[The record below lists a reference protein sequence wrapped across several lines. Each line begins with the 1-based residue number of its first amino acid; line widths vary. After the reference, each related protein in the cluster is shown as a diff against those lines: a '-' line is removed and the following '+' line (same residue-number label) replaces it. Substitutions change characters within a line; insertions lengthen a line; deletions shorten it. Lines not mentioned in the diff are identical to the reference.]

1 MIKDL
6 RHQKANTI
14 MDFLT
19 QKGNRPRI
27 FSTCIN
33 GFYPLLRNNL
43 VYTYSNSKEVI
54 VVVLD
59 DFKKTNVELADEE
72 FTGKDGPYYI
82 SETTQRRSPVTAL
95 HKAMRKF
102 SETIKEIGL
111 EQPQMWG
118 VVVMHTSILNKKRME
133 AKWQEMNIT
142 VIDEVKSD
150 FRPLLPV
157 NENWTMASA
166 KWVKAFLDK
175 TSNGAI
181 TADLEFQ
188 RLLDKLGKSD
198 DNDEDE
204 DDEDDDDDLELDDDD
219 DNELDDDDDDDFGI
233 DSDDDAFGED
243 LDVDDDDDDEEV
255 HITLPDSSVWTNHHN
270 NPIHV
275 EILRPIENPREELN
289 RLVGC
294 KDIKN
299 RIDEMVQ
306 LTQYNQ
312 MKHHLEPEGKLHVI
326 SLHSIFTG
334 RPGTGKTTL
343 CKIYGSLLREAGV
356 LSKGHVVVTSRNT
369 FIGSCWGDEER
380 AVREVVKMAQG
391 GVLMIDE
398 AYQLNGDNRNDP
410 GKMVIPLL
418 MDILADEKER
428 DIAIILCG
436 YTKEMRQLIDLNPG
450 LQSRFPNKFDFPDFT
465 IDELLEI
472 TRRRIREFNYHF
484 TRSAWNKYKSLLEL
498 AFTNR
503 DPLTWGNA
511 RFVANQLERIYVN
524 HARRCV
530 RARKMDK
537 KNILTITSADIEAIE
552 VPKPKPRIGF

>member
-1 MIKDL
+1 
-6 RHQKANTI
+6 

-43 VYTYSNSKEVI
+43 VYTYSNSKEV
-54 VVVLD
+54 VVVLLD
-59 DFKKTNVELADEE
+59 DFKSSFIELADEDNI
-72 FTGKDGPYYI
+72 GKHGPYYF
-82 SETTQRRSPVTAL
+82 SENAHRPSPVTAL
-95 HKAMRKF
+95 HKAMQEFR
-102 SETIKEIGL
+102 ETINETGL
-111 EQPQMWG
+111 EQPQLWG
-118 VVVMHTSILNKKRME
+118 VVLLHTSILNKEDMLK
-133 AKWQEMNIT
+133 KWQEMNIT
-142 VIDEVKSD
+142 VIDEVKDD
-150 FRPLLPV
+150 FEPLLPV

-166 KWVKAFLDK
+166 KWVRAFIDK
-175 TSNGAI
+175 KCNGAI

-188 RLLDKLGKSD
+188 KQLDKLVKSD
-198 DNDEDE
+198 DINE
-204 DDEDDDDDLELDDDD
+204 DDEDDGFELDDEDLELDEDDDDFELDNDPDGDERLDDDD
-219 DNELDDDDDDDFGI
+219 DSDDDDDI
-233 DSDDDAFGED
+233 E
-243 LDVDDDDDDEEV
+243 
-255 HITLPDSSVWTNHHN
+255 LPDGQVWMNPN
-270 NPIHV
+270 NTIRV
-275 EILRPIENPREELN
+275 EILRPIKNPREELDN
-289 RLVGC
+289 LVGC

-312 MKHHLEPEGKLHVI
+312 MKQHLAPEGKLHVI
-326 SLHSIFTG
+326 SLHGIFTG

-369 FIGSCWGDEER
+369 FIGSNWGDEER
-380 AVREVVKMAQG
+380 VVREVVRMAQG

-398 AYQLNGDNRNDP
+398 AYLLNGDNKNDP
-410 GKMVIPLL
+410 GKLVIPQL
-418 MDILADEKER
+418 MDILANEKER

-436 YTKEMRQLIDLNPG
+436 YKKEMGQLIDLNPG

-472 TRRRIREFNYHF
+472 TRRRIKEFNYHF

-503 DPLTWGNA
+503 DPMTWGNA

-530 RARKMDK
+530 RARKMDQQH
-537 KNILTITSADIEAIE
+537 ILTITLADIEAIE
-552 VPKPKPRIGF
+552 VPTPKPRIGF